1 MPHIML
7 TIRTARKYSI
17 NNAMKQFFPEILLLF
32 FPVVCICFVFFSLKN
47 LNNISIPGRGL
58 YFSFIHFLLLIPSV
72 STWSF
77 LGLAC
82 QSLCGTSHC
91 VYTKSSNNSVTASDF
106 LLQLTNIDACSQ
118 DYPIHFSYS
127 FA

>member
-7 TIRTARKYSI
+7 TIRTARKYLI

-32 FPVVCICFVFFSLKN
+32 FPVVCICFVFFFLEKSKQYKH
-47 LNNISIPGRGL
+47 SWKGL
-58 YFSFIHFLLLIPSV
+58 YFSFTHFLLLSPSV

-82 QSLCGTSHC
+82 QSLCGTSRC
-91 VYTKSSNNSVTASDF
+91 VYTKSGNNSVTASDF
-106 LLQLTNIDACSQ
+106 LLQLIKADACSHG
-118 DYPIHFSYS
+118 PKG
-127 FA
+127 